1 MNRVIRALSA
11 SSLFVL
17 AAALVLAVPGNSWAD
32 PVLPVAVAPED
43 VGLSSGQ
50 LARIEAV
57 TQKYVDSGLVP
68 GAVMLVAR
76 RGKIAWHKTLG
87 FRDRAAKD
95 PMRPDSIFRI

>member
-1 MNRVIRALSA
+1 MNRLIRAFGASA
-11 SSLFVL
+11 LFVL
-17 AAALVLAVPGNSWAD
+17 AATGNSWAD
-32 PVLPVAVAPED
+32 PVLPMAVTPED
-43 VGLSSGQ
+43 VGLSSSQ

-57 TQKYVDSGLVP
+57 TQKHVETGLVP

-76 RGKIAWHKTLG
+76 RGKIAWHKTMG